1 MTPVTLNLKV
11 LIMSVEEI
19 PSRYQDFPHLFSS
32 VEVDHLCNTVVVQTK
47 RGDTIR
53 AIFTEYLVI
62 GLGGEMYL
70 IDFET
75 YKQYVLNDQTT

>member
-11 LIMSVEEI
+11 LIMPVEEI

-32 VEVDHLCNTVVVQTK
+32 VEVDHLLNTVVFQTK
-47 RGDTIR
+47 RGNTFR
-53 AIFTEYLVI
+53 ATFRDYLVI
-62 GLGGEMYL
+62 GRNDEMYI